1 MTAFKDIDINGIL
14 PQQPPFRFVRVLES
28 YTPEETVVSFVV
40 GDCLLIEDGHLCAA
54 GVIEHMAQACA
65 VRVGYISKYIL
76 NLPVKIGFLGQV
88 RKYKLMRLPK
98 VGERLETHV
107 RLLQEVFNITLCE
120 VEVKVDGEVIARA
133 TLKNAIKDD

>member
-1 MTAFKDIDINGIL
+1 M
-14 PQQPPFRFVRVLES
+14 
-28 YTPEETVVSFVV
+28 
-40 GDCLLIEDGHLCAA
+40 
-54 GVIEHMAQACA
+54 
-65 VRVGYISKYIL
+65 
-76 NLPVKIGFLGQV
+76 KIGFLGQV
-88 RKYKLMRLPK
+88 RKYQFLRLPK